1 MSQSTRT
8 LTTIPSWLILMG
20 LLTALGPLAIDMY
33 LPAFPAIVSDLGS
46 SQGEVERTLAGY
58 LFGLAIAQ
66 IFYGPFADRYGRKK
80 PLMFGLLVYTVAS
93 LGCAL
98 SNDVEHLVLWRM
110 AQAFGGAAGMVI
122 PRAVIRDNFETRE
135 ASKALSVLLLVMG
148 VTPILAPLL
157 GGQVLVLGNWRVI
170 FGIMALSSIG
180 LLCAVALKMRETLKP
195 DRVIPLGM
203 GIIARNYASLLRHK
217 SFMFYTL
224 AGGFGSAGMF
234 AYISGSSRVFI
245 DVYQVDPRYFGLF
258 FGANAASLIIASQ
271 FSSKL
276 LNKHAPEKLMR
287 RAQWL
292 VLAATSA
299 GVLLTLAGHLTLTL
313 LMLCLMSF
321 MVGQGFVNPNAAALA
336 LSEQGKRLGV
346 ASALMGTVQM
356 LCGALSGLA
365 VSAWQSHTALPLTG
379 ILFVC
384 GALSWLFGRL
394 AGESSSRA
402 CA

>member
-1 MSQSTRT
+1 
-8 LTTIPSWLILMG
+8 
-20 LLTALGPLAIDMY
+20 
-33 LPAFPAIVSDLGS
+33 
-46 SQGEVERTLAGY
+46 
-58 LFGLAIAQ
+58 
-66 IFYGPFADRYGRKK
+66 
-80 PLMFGLLVYTVAS
+80 
-93 LGCAL
+93 
-98 SNDVEHLVLWRM
+98 
-110 AQAFGGAAGMVI
+110 
-122 PRAVIRDNFETRE
+122 
-135 ASKALSVLLLVMG
+135 
-148 VTPILAPLL
+148 
-157 GGQVLVLGNWRVI
+157 
-170 FGIMALSSIG
+170 
-180 LLCAVALKMRETLKP
+180 CAVALKMRETLKP

-394 AGESSSRA
+394 ADESSSRA